1 MSVNWKC
8 LRLVPL
14 AVALALGGC
23 ATSRTEAP
31 PMDAPQT
38 WADAGSDIP
47 ADEAVRFGQLPNGMR
62 YALMHNATPAGAAAL
77 RLRFDSGSLQ
87 ERDDQRGLAH
97 FIEHL
102 VLNETRNVPEGELI
116 RILERAG
123 LSFGADVNAFTQQ
136 EQTFYMLDLPH
147 TDAQTVDTAL
157 FLLRE
162 VAAEATLS
170 DAVIEGE
177 RGVILAEER
186 ASGAPLERM
195 IEDELEFLFAG
206 DPVGNRMP
214 IGSPEVIRT
223 APRERFVEYYD
234 GFYRPERA
242 TLIAVG
248 DFDPD
253 EMEAKIR
260 ERFSDWQG
268 RGEPAPDLAPLSA
281 VPAGDRVRVVQT
293 ADIPTKVT
301 LSWVAPREPGLED
314 MMRRTMEARRSVAL
328 AIFAR
333 RLERL
338 AAGDDAPFIGAI
350 ASRSRIS
357 DRAELTQIFA
367 VSQPNG
373 WALALQRLE
382 QEQRRAVEHGF
393 TQSEVDREV
402 NHMRGLLYGTVRGSA
417 TRSSPNIAMAILNAV
432 NEDRV
437 YSSPDMDMD
446 LFDAAVD
453 GLTAEEATTVFREM
467 FADAPAVHL
476 ATTQSVADGEAA
488 VRTALASSRQ
498 IAVAAPEAVQARSWP
513 YTSFGETGQVV
524 ERRDLPEVGAT
535 SVRFAN
541 GVRVTVKSTEFSDDE
556 VSVSVRFGHGLLGL
570 PADRVTPV
578 WTLPIGGFTGG
589 GLGQLDFDE
598 IQRALAGTSYALSA
612 TIDEDAYI
620 MVGSTDA
627 NHLDTQLQLLAAYFR
642 DPAWRS
648 STYDRLKA
656 LGDTVHDT
664 FAATPEGVFQRDSA
678 GLLYPGDRRFDI
690 PSREEI
696 AASTVSELSAVIAPA
711 LANGPVEVIIVGDV
725 GVDAAIEDAAATFG
739 ALSLGQGQPAAL
751 TPLRRVAPGSATRTH
766 RGRADQAL
774 GFIAWPTT
782 DGFTDPRRALG
793 LDLLARVFQS
803 RLMDEIRERQGVA
816 YSPQASQDGSRA
828 VVGLGQ
834 FQILVEVPPAALE
847 SFFQSAQ
854 AIARSLREEPI
865 SADEL
870 DRARRPLVEAMQ
882 RSRTSDNA
890 WWIEA
895 LGGLGENP
903 QRAATLRDAVSV
915 VAGFTAADLQN
926 LAREYLVDDR
936 AWRLSVLPEQETG
949 AIAAATTG
957 Q

>member
-1 MSVNWKC
+1 MFVSVKWLNAAS
-8 LRLVPL
+8 LVMGL
-14 AVALALGGC
+14 ALASC
-23 ATSRTEAP
+23 ATTQSAP
-31 PMDAPQT
+31 EHVAPQT
-38 WADAGSDIP
+38 WADEGSDIP

-87 ERDDQRGLAH
+87 ERDDQRGIAH

-102 VLNETRNVPEGELI
+102 ALNETRNVPEGELI
-116 RILERAG
+116 RILERTG

-136 EQTFYMLDLPH
+136 EQTFYMLDLPR

-157 FLLRE
+157 FLMRE
-162 VAAEATLS
+162 VAGEATLS

-186 ASGAPLERM
+186 TSAAPLERM
-195 IEDELEFLFAG
+195 IEDEIEFLFAG

-248 DFDPD
+248 DFDLD
-253 EMEAKIR
+253 VMEAKIR

-281 VPAGDRVRVVQT
+281 PTAGDRIRVVQT

-314 MMRRTMEARRSVAL
+314 MTRRAAEARRTVAL
-328 AIFAR
+328 AVFGR
-333 RLERL
+333 RLERI
-338 AAGDDAPFIGAI
+338 AAGADAPFIGGI
-350 ASRSRIS
+350 AARARIS
-357 DRAELTQIFA
+357 DRAELTQISA

-373 WALALQRLE
+373 WALALQKLE
-382 QEQRRAVEHGF
+382 QEQRRVVEHGF

-402 NHMRGLLYGTVRGSA
+402 NHMRGLLYGVVRGSA
-417 TRSSPNIAMAILNAV
+417 TRTSPNLAMAILNAV

-437 YSSPDMDMD
+437 YSSPDMDME
-446 LFDAAVD
+446 LFDAAID
-453 GLTAEEATTVFREM
+453 GLTAEEATAVFSEM
-467 FADAPAVHL
+467 VADAPAVHL
-476 ATTQSVADGEAA
+476 ATTQPVANGEAA

-498 IAVAAPEAVQARSWP
+498 VAVAAPEALQARSWP
-513 YTSFGETGQVV
+513 YTSFGEAGQVV

-535 SVRFAN
+535 SVLFAN
-541 GVRVTVKSTEFSDDE
+541 GVRVTVKSNEFSDDD

-570 PADRVTPV
+570 PTDRATPI

-598 IQRALAGTSYALSA
+598 IQRALAGKSFALSA
-612 TIDEDAYI
+612 TVDEGAYV
-620 MVGSTDA
+620 MMGSTDA
-627 NHLDTQLQLLAAYFR
+627 NNLDTQLQLLAAYFR
-642 DPAWRS
+642 DPAWRP

-656 LGDTVHDT
+656 LGETVHDT
-664 FAATPEGVFQRDSA
+664 FAATPQGVFQRDSA
-678 GLLYPGDRRFDI
+678 GLLYPGDRRFDV

-696 AASTVSELSAVIAPA
+696 AASTVNELSAVVAPA
-711 LANGPVEVIIVGDV
+711 LANGPVEIIIVGDV
-725 GVDAAIEDAAATFG
+725 EVDAAIEDAAATFG
-739 ALSLGQGQPAAL
+739 ALSLGQGQSAAL
-751 TPLRRVAPGSATRTH
+751 TPLRRAAPGSATRTH

-774 GFIAWPTT
+774 GFITWPTT
-782 DGFTDPRRALG
+782 DGFTDNRRALG

-816 YSPQASQDGSRA
+816 YSPQASQDGSRTIA
-828 VVGLGQ
+828 GWGQ
-834 FQILVEVPPAALE
+834 FQALVEVPPAALDT
-847 SFFQSAQ
+847 FFHSAQ
-854 AIARSLREEPI
+854 AIARSLREETI
-865 SADEL
+865 STDEL

-882 RSRTSDNA
+882 RSRNSDNN
-890 WWIEA
+890 WWLDA
-895 LGGLGENP
+895 LSGLGDNP
-903 QRAATLRDAVSV
+903 QRAASLRDAVSV
-915 VAGFTAADLQN
+915 VSGFTAADLQS

-936 AWRLSVLPEQETG
+936 IWRLSVLPEQGGG
-949 AIAAATTG
+949 ATSAAAAD